1 MKTLKELN
9 PVTRKWQSNMVDCV
23 WLKSGKLDNGQKTL
37 VHLSNQSDKYVLLT
51 ENDLH
56 FMPTQEML
64 KEYTFYAKPDVYKK
78 LFKPYFELRKLKKD
92 KVVETELNLRIV

>member
-1 MKTLKELN
+1 MKTLNELN
-9 PVTRKWQSNMVDCV
+9 PVTREWQSNLVDCV
-23 WLKSGKLDNGQKTL
+23 WLKSGKLDNSQKTL
-37 VHLSNQSDKYVLLT
+37 VQLSDQSDKYVLLT

-78 LFKPYFELRKLKKD
+78 LFKPYFEVRKLKKD
-92 KVVETELNLRIV
+92 KVVKTELNLRIV

>member
-37 VHLSNQSDKYVLLT
+37 VHLSDQSDKYVLLT
-51 ENDLH
+51 
-56 FMPTQEML
+56 
-64 KEYTFYAKPDVYKK
+64 
-78 LFKPYFELRKLKKD
+78 
-92 KVVETELNLRIV
+92 

>member
-9 PVTRKWQSNMVDCV
+9 PVTRKWQSNTVDCV

-37 VHLSNQSDKYVLLT
+37 VHLSGQSDKYVLLT

-92 KVVETELNLRIV
+92 KVVKTELNLRIV

>member
-9 PVTRKWQSNMVDCV
+9 PVTRKWQSNRVDCV

-37 VHLSNQSDKYVLLT
+37 VHLSDQSDKYVLLT
-51 ENDLH
+51 ENDLY
-56 FMPTQEML
+56 FMPAQEML

-92 KVVETELNLRIV
+92 KVVKTELNLRIV

>member
-1 MKTLKELN
+1 MKTLNELN
-9 PVTRKWQSNMVDCV
+9 PVTREWQSNLVDCV

-37 VHLSNQSDKYVLLT
+37 VQLSDQSDKYVLLT

-92 KVVETELNLRIV
+92 KVVKTELNLRIV

>member
-9 PVTRKWQSNMVDCV
+9 PVTRKWQSNIVDCA

-37 VHLSNQSDKYVLLT
+37 VHLSDQSDKDILLT

-64 KEYTFYAKPDVYKK
+64 KEYTFFATADVYNK
-78 LFKPYFELRKLKKD
+78 LFKPYFEVRKLKKD
-92 KVVETELNLRIV
+92 KVVETKLNLNLV

>member
-9 PVTRKWQSNMVDCV
+9 PVTRKWQSNLVDCV

-37 VHLSNQSDKYVLLT
+37 VHLPDQSDKYVLLT

-64 KEYTFYAKPDVYKK
+64 KEYTFYAKPDIYKK

-92 KVVETELNLRIV
+92 KVIKTELNLRIV

>member
-9 PVTRKWQSNMVDCV
+9 PVARKWQSNMVDCV

-37 VHLSNQSDKYVLLT
+37 VHLSDQSDKYVLLT

-64 KEYTFYAKPDVYKK
+64 KEYTFYAKPNVYEK

-92 KVVETELNLRIV
+92 KVVKTELNLRIV

>member
-1 MKTLKELN
+1 MKTLNELN
-9 PVTRKWQSNMVDCV
+9 PVTRKWQSNLVDCV

-37 VHLSNQSDKYVLLT
+37 VQLSDQSDKYVLLT

-92 KVVETELNLRIV
+92 KVVKTELNLRIV

>member
-9 PVTRKWQSNMVDCV
+9 PVTRKWQSNRVDCV

-37 VHLSNQSDKYVLLT
+37 VHLSDQSDKYVLLT
-51 ENDLH
+51 ENDLY

-92 KVVETELNLRIV
+92 KVVKTEINLRIV

>member
-37 VHLSNQSDKYVLLT
+37 VHLSDQSDKYVLLT

-64 KEYTFYAKPDVYKK
+64 KEYIFYAKPEVYEK
-78 LFKPYFELRKLKKD
+78 LFKPYFEVRKLKKD
-92 KVVETELNLRIV
+92 KVVKTKLNLRIV

>member
-37 VHLSNQSDKYVLLT
+37 VHLSDQSDKYVLLT

-64 KEYTFYAKPDVYKK
+64 KEYTFYAKPDIYKK
-78 LFKPYFELRKLKKD
+78 LFKPYFELCKLKKD
-92 KVVETELNLRIV
+92 KVVKTELNLRIV

>member
-1 MKTLKELN
+1 MKTLNELN
-9 PVTRKWQSNMVDCV
+9 PVTRKWQSNLVDCV

-37 VHLSNQSDKYVLLT
+37 VQLSDQSDKYVLLT

-78 LFKPYFELRKLKKD
+78 LFKPYFEVRKLKKD
-92 KVVETELNLRIV
+92 KVVKTELNLRIV

>member
-1 MKTLKELN
+1 MKTLNELN
-9 PVTRKWQSNMVDCV
+9 PVTREWQSNLVDCV

-37 VHLSNQSDKYVLLT
+37 VQLSDQSDKYVLLT

-78 LFKPYFELRKLKKD
+78 LFKPYFEVRKLKKD
-92 KVVETELNLRIV
+92 KVVKTELNLRIV

>member
-9 PVTRKWQSNMVDCV
+9 PVTRKWQSNLVNCV

-37 VHLSNQSDKYVLLT
+37 VHLSDQSDKRILLT
-51 ENDLH
+51 ENDLY

-78 LFKPYFELRKLKKD
+78 LFKPYFEIRKAKKD
-92 KVVETELNLRIV
+92 KVIKTELNLRIL

>member
-9 PVTRKWQSNMVDCV
+9 SVTRKWQSNYVDCV

-37 VHLSNQSDKYVLLT
+37 VQLPDQSDKYVLLT

-78 LFKPYFELRKLKKD
+78 LFKPYFEVRKLKKD
-92 KVVETELNLRIV
+92 KVVKTELNLRIV